1 MKYASG
7 STTPIISVSNLS
19 SIEIPVHDE
28 ATQKELNQHANEV
41 VNALN
46 ESYRQI
52 QICEDEIDSL
62 FG

>member
-41 VNALN
+41 ITALN